1 MRLFLILLFLSG
13 CYTEV
18 CEYNCH
24 KELRECKNFC
34 ERAYQENAPEC
45 IMECYD
51 LNILCDFGCR

>member
-34 ERAYQENAPEC
+34 ERVYQENAPEC
-45 IMECYD
+45 IMECY
-51 LNILCDFGCR
+51 